1 MHLLEED
8 SRMMVFVTKPKPEKK
23 KGCSGTHNIPTGSS
37 YSVTS

>member
-23 KGCSGTHNIPTGSS
+23 GCSGTHNIPTGSS